1 MPRKG
6 IVLAGGMGT
15 RMYPLTVAVSKQLLP
30 LYDKPMIYYPLS
42 ILMKAGIKDI
52 IIISSKEH
60 LPLFKK
66 LLGTGS
72 ELGLNLIYKVQNKPQ
87 GIAQS
92 ILLAKDFLK
101 KSDFCLVL
109 GDNIIFGDEKEIL
122 NKIRK
127 ANVSKKATIFTKKVS
142 TPELYGVAK
151 FNKNL
156 LSLIVEKP
164 KEYISNQAVI
174 GLYFFPN
181 AAIQETKKLKF
192 SERGELEITDLNN
205 ILINQKKMGIIKFSN
220 NIKWYDAGSHKDY
233 YLVINKIHNIQKKT
247 NSSIACLH
255 EIAYKSNFINRNE
268 YKKSIIKYEKSFYGD
283 YLKSKL

>member
-6 IVLAGGMGT
+6 IILAGGMGT

-66 LLGTGS
+66 LLGPGS
-72 ELGLNLIYKVQNKPQ
+72 ELGLNLTYKVQNKPQ

-122 NKIRK
+122 NKIKK
-127 ANVSKKATIFTKKVS
+127 ANVSKKATIFTKNVS

-151 FNKNL
+151 FKKNL
-156 LSLIVEKP
+156 L
-164 KEYISNQAVI
+164 
-174 GLYFFPN
+174 
-181 AAIQETKKLKF
+181 
-192 SERGELEITDLNN
+192 
-205 ILINQKKMGIIKFSN
+205 
-220 NIKWYDAGSHKDY
+220 
-233 YLVINKIHNIQKKT
+233 
-247 NSSIACLH
+247 
-255 EIAYKSNFINRNE
+255 
-268 YKKSIIKYEKSFYGD
+268 
-283 YLKSKL
+283 

>member
-6 IVLAGGMGT
+6 IILAGGMGT

-66 LLGTGS
+66 LLGPGS
-72 ELGLNLIYKVQNKPQ
+72 ELGLNLTYKVQNKPQ

-122 NKIRK
+122 NKIKK
-127 ANVSKKATIFTKKVS
+127 ANVSKKATIFTKNVS

-151 FNKNL
+151 FKKNL

-181 AAIQETKKLKF
+181 SAIQETKKLKF

-233 YLVINKIHNIQKKT
+233 YLVINKIHNMQKKT

-255 EIAYKSNFINRNE
+255 EIAYKNSFINRNE
-268 YKKSIIKYEKSFYGD
+268 YKRSIIKYEKSSYGD

>member
-6 IVLAGGMGT
+6 IILAGGIGT

-66 LLGTGS
+66 LLGPGS
-72 ELGLNLIYKVQNKPQ
+72 ELGLNLTYKVQNKPQ

-122 NKIRK
+122 NKIKK
-127 ANVSKKATIFTKKVS
+127 ANVSKKATIFTKNVS

-151 FNKNL
+151 FKKNL

-181 AAIQETKKLKF
+181 GAIQETKKLKF

-205 ILINQKKMGIIKFSN
+205 ILINQKKMGIIKFSS

-233 YLVINKIHNIQKKT
+233 YLAINKIHNIQKKT

-255 EIAYKSNFINRNE
+255 EIAYKNNFINRIE
-268 YKKSIIKYEKSFYGD
+268 YKRSIIKYEKSSYGD

>member
-6 IVLAGGMGT
+6 IILAGCIGT

-72 ELGLNLIYKVQNKPQ
+72 ELGLNLTYKVQNKPQ

-122 NKIRK
+122 NKNLK
-127 ANVSKKATIFTKKVS
+127 EW
-142 TPELYGVAK
+142 ELD
-151 FNKNL
+151 F
-156 LSLIVEKP
+156 
-164 KEYISNQAVI
+164 
-174 GLYFFPN
+174 
-181 AAIQETKKLKF
+181 
-192 SERGELEITDLNN
+192 EI
-205 ILINQKKMGIIKFSN
+205 
-220 NIKWYDAGSHKDY
+220 
-233 YLVINKIHNIQKKT
+233 
-247 NSSIACLH
+247 
-255 EIAYKSNFINRNE
+255 
-268 YKKSIIKYEKSFYGD
+268 KKSITSRDSFLLNIKNIK
-283 YLKSKL
+283 KKIRCKLFR